1 MLDTHEVTGSSPVS
15 PIFTTNVRSSSVKA
29 ISHARR
35 VGATVAVAKL
45 DRLSR
50 ISTFRICL
58 DDGNVLITSTI
69 RSWLGITF

>member
-1 MLDTHEVTGSSPVS
+1 MT
-15 PIFTTNVRSSSVKA
+15 

-35 VGATVAVAKL
+35 VGATVAVATL

-50 ISTFRICL
+50 ISTFRLCL